1 MIKSSDTC
9 LCRGCGGK
17 SIPNCYRSRQLAAS
31 ASASASATKLNKEGH
46 IQIVEPVLSSRHVHR
61 VVKVEKNQL
70 ESKIR
75 KLESELIESNNQK
88 TALIVGF
95 GIFALIIS
103 LSIYLKK

>member
-1 MIKSSDTC
+1 MIKSSETC

-31 ASASASATKLNKEGH
+31 AAATKLNKEGH
-46 IQIVEPVLSSRHVHR
+46 VQIVEPVLSSQHVPR

-95 GIFALIIS
+95 GIFGLIIS

>member
-1 MIKSSDTC
+1 MIKSSETC

-31 ASASASATKLNKEGH
+31 ASAATKLNNEGH
-46 IQIVEPVLSSRHVHR
+46 VQIVEPVLSSRHVPR

-95 GIFALIIS
+95 GIFGLIIS